1 MIARLW
7 HGLTSRENAGA
18 YETLL
23 RNKVLPQIHRVSGYG
38 GAYLLK
44 RAVPEGVEFVTL
56 TFFESLNAVR
66 AFGRAGIHVIA
77 VGPNRRAAGLWSRYA
92 AEPMVAPHPDDD
104 PLREHHPD
112 LIGMRVEHIR

>member
-44 RAVPEGVEFVTL
+44 RSVPEGVEFVTL

-66 AFGRAGIHVIA
+66 AFAGSAYEQA
-77 VGPNRRAAGLWSRYA
+77 VGPPDARAFPKPLDEGSAPYRMVPGPGRRT
-92 AEPMVAPHPDDD
+92 
-104 PLREHHPD
+104 
-112 LIGMRVEHIR
+112 